1 MQSKFA
7 LPIVALSIVGA
18 IAFSVQW
25 IQEQRH
31 VHYLTIATGGKDGEY
46 YAFARALASV
56 VAQHEPNIQ
65 ITVLESEGATQNVQM
80 LAQGTA
86 QLGIIQS
93 DSAVVPSVRAIA
105 YLFPEVFHLMVP
117 ANSKIKQVSDL
128 QGKRVALMPKGS
140 GSYTLFTPLREHY
153 GLAETDLKSLPMSPS
168 DAYAA
173 FKAGQ
178 VDALF
183 RVIALG
189 SPSIRALLQTTGAR
203 LIPIDQAESLRL
215 SLPYLEASTI
225 PKGTY
230 DGANPIPPEALPVVG
245 VRAVL
250 VTHAGTDPT
259 VVRQITETLFEFRNE
274 LVTLYPRSALI
285 RLPESSINLG
295 VPLHTGAR
303 AYYNEDRPNFLMA
316 YSDALGLLLSIAIL
330 TASGGWQLRQWLI
343 ERQKDRA
350 DLYNLKILELM
361 NQVPDVQDLAK
372 LQAIRNQLFE
382 IFNTVVIDLDQDRIS
397 PESFQSFTFPWEVA
411 ISTIR
416 HQEMLLMGS
425 QAQAAHPPEAG

>member
-7 LPIVALSIVGA
+7 LPVVVLSIVGA

-25 IQEQRH
+25 VHGQQRIH
-31 VHYLTIATGGKDGEY
+31 HLTIATGGKDGEY

-56 VAQHEPNIQ
+56 VAQHQPNIQ
-65 ITVLESEGATQNVQM
+65 ITVLESEGATQNIQM
-80 LAQGTA
+80 LAQETV
-86 QLGIIQS
+86 QMGIIQS
-93 DSAVVPSVRAIA
+93 DSAVVPSIRAIA

-117 ANSKIKQVSDL
+117 ANSKLKQVSDL
-128 QGKRVALMPKGS
+128 RGKRVALMPRGS
-140 GSYTLFTPLREHY
+140 GSYALFTSLREHY
-153 GLAETDLKSLPMSPS
+153 GLTKTDLKSLPMSPP

-189 SPSIRALLQTTGAR
+189 SPSIRDLLQATGGR
-203 LIPIDQAESLRL
+203 VLPIDQAASLRL

-230 DGANPIPPEALPVVG
+230 DGANPIPPEDLPVVG

-250 VTHAGTDPT
+250 VTHAAIDPT

-274 LVTLYPRSALI
+274 LVTLYPRAALI
-285 RLPESSINLG
+285 RLPEASINLG
-295 VPLHTGAR
+295 LPLHRGAK

-316 YSDALGLLLSIAIL
+316 YSDVLGLLLSITIL

-343 ERQKDRA
+343 ERQKNRA
-350 DLYNLKILELM
+350 DFYNLKILELM
-361 NQVPDVQDLAK
+361 NQVPNVKDLEQ
-372 LQAIRNQLFE
+372 LQAIRHQLFE
-382 IFNTVVIDLDQDRIS
+382 IFNTVVIELDQDRIS

-416 HQEMLLMGS
+416 HQEMLLTRTQDS
-425 QAQAAHPPEAG
+425 HPSEAA